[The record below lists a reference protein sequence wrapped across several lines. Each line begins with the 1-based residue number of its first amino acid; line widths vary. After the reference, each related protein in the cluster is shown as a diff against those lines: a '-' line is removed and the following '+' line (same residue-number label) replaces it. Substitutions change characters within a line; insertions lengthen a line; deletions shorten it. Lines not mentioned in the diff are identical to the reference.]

1 MAASGSPCGACKIL
15 RKKCVRE
22 CVFAPY
28 FCHERGA
35 IDFSAIHRVF
45 GASNMSKLLV
55 HLPLSD
61 RCQAAVTMSYEAHAR
76 LEDPIYGCVSQIFAL
91 QQQVVNLQAQLAFL
105 MDQAAQSFVNGSAV
119 ANPNEK
125 FYGKLPSHTDLE
137 EAQSWFHE
145 LENSSNSMPQ
155 FNSTHINNPGTTSYY
170 ENGIMNSQITLLIG
184 SYENSVNIPEE
195 MSYMAA
201 SKRAL
206 LIPCILLACKQRV
219 FRMLMSFNHSGF
231 HLHSPAFMR

>member
-1 MAASGSPCGACKIL
+1 
-15 RKKCVRE
+15 
-22 CVFAPY
+22 
-28 FCHERGA
+28 
-35 IDFSAIHRVF
+35 
-45 GASNMSKLLV
+45 
-55 HLPLSD
+55 
-61 RCQAAVTMSYEAHAR
+61 
-76 LEDPIYGCVSQIFAL
+76 
-91 QQQVVNLQAQLAFL
+91 

-170 ENGIMNSQITLLIG
+170 ENGIMNSNNSVNG

-195 MSYMAA
+195 NVLYGSFEEGTSHSMYSFGMQTKGFQDADELQ
-201 SKRAL
+201 SQWFSPTFTSIHEPL
-206 LIPCILLACKQRV
+206 LRSSSWA
-219 FRMLMSFNHSGF
+219 
-231 HLHSPAFMR
+231 